1 MVKIKKIYA
10 IHFFNLNQQSFSSQ
24 ATITLIV
31 AYDFFCPNRGFVGL
45 LERIKFGKTQNYWQ
59 EFGWSW
65 GIGVK
70 IGRKEASFFYPA
82 LSKAKTFRLFQ
93 EAGKQE
99 KQPKKAYSIMFKK
112 K

>member
-1 MVKIKKIYA
+1 
-10 IHFFNLNQQSFSSQ
+10 
-24 ATITLIV
+24 
-31 AYDFFCPNRGFVGL
+31 
-45 LERIKFGKTQNYWQ
+45 
-59 EFGWSW
+59 
-65 GIGVK
+65 VK